1 MTTNTERASAVE
13 VLGKDGAM
21 TMLALD
27 QRGSLRTI
35 LAAGRDESTI
45 SDNDIRAFKKTAI
58 SVMSDIASAVL
69 LDSELGDE
77 AIAALPS
84 TTPLILSADVFEQP
98 PGQFV
103 LRSRVDPSLTAE
115 RIHELGAS
123 ALKLLMIWKPNVDVE
138 FRATEVAKFV
148 ELARSAGVVSLL
160 EGIVRTDDG
169 DRYPDVESHGE
180 AVLAAA
186 KELAAFGPDVY
197 KAEVPG
203 YQPGQLDRVEEYAG
217 RVTQALPMPWVVL
230 SNGVEAADFAE
241 AVRHAVTG
249 GASGFLAGRAIWADA
264 AASDDPHG
272 ALESLSRGRLENL
285 IDIVRGARH
294 DR

>member
-13 VLGKDGAM
+13 TLGRDGAM

-27 QRGSLRTI
+27 QRGSLRTM
-35 LAAGRDESTI
+35 LAAGRDESTV
-45 SDNDIRAFKKTAI
+45 SDDDIRAFKKTAI
-58 SVMSDIASAVL
+58 AVMSDIASAVL
-69 LDSELGDE
+69 LDPDLGSD
-77 AIAALPS
+77 AIALLPS

-103 LRSRVDPSLTAE
+103 LRSRVDDALTVE
-115 RIHELGAS
+115 RIHEIGAS
-123 ALKLLMIWKPNVDVE
+123 ALKLLMIWKPNVDNE

-148 ELARSAGVVSLL
+148 DLARQAGVVSLL
-160 EGIVRTDDG
+160 EGIVRTDDNN
-169 DRYPDVESHGE
+169 RYPDVESHGE

-186 KELAAFGPDVY
+186 EELAAFGPDVY
-197 KAEVPG
+197 KAEVPA
-203 YQPGQLDRVEEYAG
+203 YQPGQLDRVEEYA
-217 RVTQALPMPWVVL
+217 RRITQALPMPWVVL

-241 AVRHAVTG
+241 SVRHAVNG

-264 AASDDPHG
+264 AASDDPQG

-285 IDIVRGARH
+285 SNIVRVGQQSR
-294 DR
+294 

>member
-1 MTTNTERASAVE
+1 
-13 VLGKDGAM
+13 
-21 TMLALD
+21 
-27 QRGSLRTI
+27 
-35 LAAGRDESTI
+35 
-45 SDNDIRAFKKTAI
+45 
-58 SVMSDIASAVL
+58 
-69 LDSELGDE
+69 
-77 AIAALPS
+77 
-84 TTPLILSADVFEQP
+84 
-98 PGQFV
+98 
-103 LRSRVDPSLTAE
+103 
-115 RIHELGAS
+115 
-123 ALKLLMIWKPNVDVE
+123 
-138 FRATEVAKFV
+138 
-148 ELARSAGVVSLL
+148 L

-186 KELAAFGPDVY
+186 KERAAFGPDVY

>member
-1 MTTNTERASAVE
+1 MTTNTDRASAIE

-45 SDNDIRAFKKTAI
+45 TDDDIRAFKKTAI
-58 SVMSDIASAVL
+58 TAMSDIASAVL
-69 LDSELGDE
+69 LDSVLGDQ
-77 AIAALPS
+77 AIAALPE

-103 LRSRVDPSLTAE
+103 VRSRVDESLTVE
-115 RIHELGAS
+115 KIQEIGAS
-123 ALKLLMIWKPNVDVE
+123 ALKLLMIWKPNVDNE
-138 FRATEVAKFV
+138 FRAAEVTKFV
-148 ELARSAGVVSLL
+148 ELARDAGVVALV

-169 DRYPDVESHGE
+169 DRYPDVESQGE

-186 KELAAFGPDVY
+186 KELAAFNPDVY

-203 YQPGQLDRVEEYAG
+203 YLPGQLG
-217 RVTQALPMPWVVL
+217 RVQEYSERITAAIPMPWVVL

-241 AVRHAVTG
+241 AVRHSVTG

-264 AASDDPHG
+264 AASSNPHES
-272 ALESLSRGRLENL
+272 LTSLSRGRLENL
-285 IDIVRGARH
+285 IQIVRSAYDAR
-294 DR
+294 